1 MIFLT
6 SGVVED
12 DVEVKM
18 LAATEKLLLLLL
30 LVLLLATLL
39 LLFML
44 FGAFVLVGIDGSK
57 GEDAQVELGEAC
69 C

>member
-12 DVEVKM
+12 DVEVKT

-30 LVLLLATLL
+30 L
-39 LLFML
+39 FR
-44 FGAFVLVGIDGSK
+44 FGAFVLVGMDGSM
-57 GEDAQVELGEAC
+57 GEEAQVELGEAC
-69 C
+69 